1 MKARRLIDGA
11 SFEPRELKIVTA
23 AFDVA
28 WEKIAPTVS
37 SRDTAIEAAR
47 LKLADVI
54 LGIASNGITDA
65 KEMADAALER
75 MLEAPAGI
83 KATFSASTIWLGFRP
98 LCHHVK
104 FPGIPHMPR
113 RAHVLRAPREF
124 GQDAVEGIAV
134 GGG

>member
-83 KATFSASTIWLGFRP
+83 KATFSTSGP
-98 LCHHVK
+98 
-104 FPGIPHMPR
+104 PQSG
-113 RAHVLRAPREF
+113 
-124 GQDAVEGIAV
+124 
-134 GGG
+134 